1 MGTEWKRER
10 NGRGLWYEASEK
22 GIVGISDAYVR
33 ERCGHKAYLLERVDQ
48 STLR

>member
-33 ERCGHKAYLLERVDQ
+33 ERKEMGGSH
-48 STLR
+48 SGWN